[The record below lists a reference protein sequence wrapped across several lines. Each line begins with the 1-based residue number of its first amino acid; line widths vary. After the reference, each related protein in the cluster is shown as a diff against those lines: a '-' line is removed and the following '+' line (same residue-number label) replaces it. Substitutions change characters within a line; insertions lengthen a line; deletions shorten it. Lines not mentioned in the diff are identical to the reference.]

1 MCTANPNTCDRKG
14 AGGST
19 IRGAMTSSAALNRV
33 RASSTFA
40 MVVSV
45 LAPLFAGTAMLP
57 FRDRPLESACYLHNL
72 RQDKVV
78 HRAAGWYDHY
88 LQAVA
93 HACHVPEPVH
103 GNANRPIDQWLAA
116 AVQWAADS
124 HLSPQHAI
132 DFRLGVMDI

>member
-93 HACHVPEPVH
+93 HAGHVPEPVH